1 MNHRS
6 LNQLLC
12 AATVNSRFREVLL
25 RDPARALTM
34 GYQGQ
39 SFALTPEEKQ
49 LVLGIRARR
58 LEEFA
63 VQVYEWLS
71 ASRHGDKHDGRISRR
86 SAPSYAQH
94 AVKPYRIPALT
105 HA

>member
-12 AATVNSRFREVLL
+12 AATVNGRFREVLL
-25 RDPARALTM
+25 RDPARALSI
-34 GYQGQ
+34 GYDGQ

-63 VQVYEWLS
+63 AQVYEWLS
-71 ASRHGDKHDGRISRR
+71 ASRPTDNRDGRSTKR
-86 SAPSYAQH
+86 SAPSLAEH
-94 AVKPYRIPALT
+94 AVEPYRIAALT